1 MLNRCAV
8 TVRARE
14 PFRQWLASLPDP
26 EDARLAELNSEI
38 TAYLLPDYDEDHQRQ
53 LLLSRYFD
61 LIFEDQLA
69 AWWTDRRDWPA
80 HRTLA
85 MFEAW
90 FAVEF
95 HSVVIDLVAD
105 QLRDDG

>member
-1 MLNRCAV
+1 MLNRCVVA
-8 TVRARE
+8 VRARE

-26 EDARLAELNSEI
+26 ENASLAELNSEI

-61 LIFEDQLA
+61 LIFKDQLA
-69 AWWTDRRDWPA
+69 GWWTDARDWPTN
-80 HRTLA
+80 RDLA
-85 MFEAW
+85 MFKAW
-90 FAVEF
+90 FSVEF

-105 QLRDDG
+105 ELYRDD